1 MSVFVG
7 MIAHLLWLTVS
18 LCLFLLA
25 GLLVMLNSKYI
36 KYVPLFLLF
45 VWLSYITVAAGTS
58 GF

>member
-18 LCLFLLA
+18 LCLFLLG
-25 GLLVMLNSKYI
+25 GLLVMLNSRHI
-36 KYVPLFLLF
+36 KYVLLVLLF
-45 VWLSYITVAAGTS
+45 VWLSYIVAAVIN